1 MTTVE
6 LRHFAPTDLKLLP
19 EQAHRVLRFFFPDQ
33 PIDPASMTND
43 DIAFA
48 QALLI
53 EGVDASTEMS
63 YVEVLFDKAF
73 MKPPTDYSII
83 SDVAKALCRQAA
95 KNWFR
100 HVTGDDLRNPE
111 IYAAV
116 RNQLARNFRS
126 AWIIRV
132 QTGELTY

>member
-1 MTTVE
+1 M
-6 LRHFAPTDLKLLP
+6 KLLP
-19 EQAHRVLRFFFPDQ
+19 EQAARVLRFFFPDQ
-33 PIDPASMTND
+33 PIDAGRLTSA

-53 EGVDASTEMS
+53 EAVDASAEMS

-83 SDVAKALCRQAA
+83 KDVAKSLCQQAL

-100 HVTGDDLRNPE
+100 HVTGEDLGHPE

-116 RNQLARNFRS
+116 RSQLARNFRS
-126 AWIIRV
+126 AWIFRM
-132 QTGELTY
+132 QTGDLVY

>member
-1 MTTVE
+1 MVTAE
-6 LRHFAPTDLKLLP
+6 LQHFAPTDLRLLP
-19 EQAHRVLRFFFPDQ
+19 EQASRALRFFFPDQ
-33 PIDPASMTND
+33 PIDAGRLTNA

-53 EGVDASTEMS
+53 EAVDASAEMS

-73 MKPPTDYSII
+73 MKAPTDYSII
-83 SDVAKALCRQAA
+83 KDVAKSLCRQAV

-100 HVTGDDLRNPE
+100 HVTGDDLANPQ

-116 RNQLARNFRS
+116 RNQLSRNFRS
-126 AWIIRV
+126 TWIIR
-132 QTGELTY
+132 